1 MSTDTLKSA
10 AAASSSSSAV
20 AKLPVA
26 VVTKAPP
33 TMSMPNYEERL
44 AELMQQER
52 DLAAS
57 PPPTGISDEDRAKL
71 VAKSKELKDAREQTH
86 TDWLNNYKK
95 DFFAEYGKL
104 KDKLKKAED
113 DFDLDAV
120 EAIEKKQK
128 EMRGAAKKAKDEAL
142 ASKEKA
148 LATIEANL
156 QSKIK
161 NAVNQAAVA
170 KHKAKCDAVR
180 REIEEVRARVYDL
193 KRQGFRD
200 DHQRKCKELVS
211 NVKSLFSAL
220 SEYNKALEDPKDM
233 VMDQET
239 YDQIGKLTCSAALE
253 TSLLLVKRFPVLR
266 KQLGPKQPARTFE
279 TVNMVDDDDSSE
291 DEDEE
296 EEDARVAKPPAL
308 PPKPRGK
315 GKAQASAKGKK
326 RRAAADGAA
335 AAVLAASG
343 AASPSSR
350 SGSSVSSNK
359 RRAVGSGGRKPMAF
373 SLGDGASSSRGR
385 A

>member
-1 MSTDTLKSA
+1 MSTDTLISA
-10 AAASSSSSAV
+10 GAASSSASSSSASSAV
-20 AKLPVA
+20 VAKFPIA
-26 VVTKAPP
+26 VVSKTPIP
-33 TMSMPNYEERL
+33 MSMPNYEERL
-44 AELMQQER
+44 AQLIQEER

-57 PPPTGISDEDRAKL
+57 PPPTGISDEERAKL
-71 VAKSKELKDAREQTH
+71 VAKSKELKDAREKTY
-86 TDWLNNYKK
+86 TAWLDNYKK
-95 DFFAEYGKL
+95 DFFAEYTKL
-104 KDKLKKAED
+104 KDRVKQAED

-128 EMRGAAKKAKDEAL
+128 AMRDVAKKAKDEAL

-148 LATIEANL
+148 LATIEADL

-170 KHKAKCDAVR
+170 KHKAKCDAKR

-220 SEYNKALEDPKDM
+220 SAFNKALEDPKDM

-266 KQLGPKQPARTFE
+266 RQLGPKQPVRVME
-279 TVNMVDDDDSSE
+279 VVNMVDDSSS
-291 DEDEE
+291 EE
-296 EEDARVAKPPAL
+296 EEEAEENKPPPL

-315 GKAQASAKGKK
+315 ARERGKGNK
-326 RRAAADGAA
+326 RRAAAGGAA
-335 AAVLAASG
+335 AATLAASG

-350 SGSSVSSNK
+350 SGSSVSSSK
-359 RRAVGSGGRKPMAF
+359 RRAMGGRKPMAF
-373 SLGDGASSSRGR
+373 SLGGASSSRGR